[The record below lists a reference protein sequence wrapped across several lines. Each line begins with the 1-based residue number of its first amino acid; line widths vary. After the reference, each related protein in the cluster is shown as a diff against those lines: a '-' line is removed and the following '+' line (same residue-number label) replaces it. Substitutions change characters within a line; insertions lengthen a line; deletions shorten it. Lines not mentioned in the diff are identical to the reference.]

1 MNNDNEFIGAEDS
14 AQPVVQNSDTASFA
28 SDVIEASQKRP
39 VLVDF
44 WAEWCGPCKQLGPTL
59 ETVVQSYGGKVKL
72 VKVDIDKNQELAQ
85 QLRIQSVPTVYAFFQ
100 GQPIDGFQ
108 GALPENEIK
117 KFVNKVVSSSG
128 GEDKEKQVEELL
140 KVAEQKFIDNEID
153 ESYDLF
159 SKLISLEANNPK
171 IIAGFGKCLISQGKI
186 EEAEDLIDSLEDEI
200 LNNNSIQGLISS
212 IKIHKDK
219 KNAGSPDDF
228 ASKVLADPSDND
240 ARFNLANALL
250 ARDQKEEAADHLL
263 EIVKKDRKWKD
274 DKARKRVLEILNA
287 NSEDDEFT
295 SKVRQK
301 LSNIL
306 FS

>member
-228 ASKVLADPSDND
+228 ASKVLANPNDND

-250 ARDQKEEAADHLL
+250 A
-263 EIVKKDRKWKD
+263 
-274 DKARKRVLEILNA
+274 
-287 NSEDDEFT
+287 
-295 SKVRQK
+295 
-301 LSNIL
+301 
-306 FS
+306 

>member
-14 AQPVVQNSDTASFA
+14 AQPVVQNSDTASFTT
-28 SDVIEASQKRP
+28 DVIEASQKKP

-186 EEAEDLIDSLEDEI
+186 EEAEDLIDSLEDEVI
-200 LNNNSIQGLISS
+200 NNNSIQGLISS

-219 KNAGSPDDF
+219 KNDGSPDDF
-228 ASKVLADPSDND
+228 TSKVLVDPSDHD

-250 ARDQKEEAADHLL
+250 ARDQKEEATDHLL

-274 DKARKRVLEILNA
+274 DKARKKVLEILNA

>member
-14 AQPVVQNSDTASFA
+14 ALPIVQNSDTASFTT
-28 SDVIEASQKRP
+28 DVIEASQKKP

-59 ETVVQSYGGKVKL
+59 EAVVQTYGGKVKL
-72 VKVDIDKNQELAQ
+72 VKIDIDKNQELAQ

-128 GEDKEKQVEELL
+128 GEDKEKQIEELL
-140 KVAEQKFIDNEID
+140 KVAEQKFVDNEID
-153 ESYDLF
+153 ESYNLF
-159 SKLISLEANNPK
+159 SQLISLEANNPK

-186 EEAEDLIDSLEDEI
+186 EEAEDLLDSLEEEV
-200 LNNNSIQGLISS
+200 LNNNSIQGLVSS

-228 ASKVLADPSDND
+228 ESKVLENPGDNE

-250 ARDQKEEAADHLL
+250 AKDQKEEATNHLL

>member
-1 MNNDNEFIGAEDS
+1 MYNDNEFIGAEDS

>member
-117 KFVNKVVSSSG
+117 KFVSKIVSSSG
-128 GEDKEKQVEELL
+128 GEDKEKQIEELL

-274 DKARKRVLEILNA
+274 DKARKKVLEILNA

>member
-159 SKLISLEANNPK
+159 SKLISFVFLKLALKVQYSSGLKDSISCSLSVISLRATDWTLPADFDPGSLVHK
-171 IIAGFGKCLISQGKI
+171 IG
-186 EEAEDLIDSLEDEI
+186 EI
-200 LNNNSIQGLISS
+200 L
-212 IKIHKDK
+212 K
-219 KNAGSPDDF
+219 PT
-228 ASKVLADPSDND
+228 
-240 ARFNLANALL
+240 R
-250 ARDQKEEAADHLL
+250 
-263 EIVKKDRKWKD
+263 
-274 DKARKRVLEILNA
+274 
-287 NSEDDEFT
+287 
-295 SKVRQK
+295 
-301 LSNIL
+301 
-306 FS
+306 

>member
-1 MNNDNEFIGAEDS
+1 MGKFDEII
-14 AQPVVQNSDTASFA
+14 NST
-28 SDVIEASQKRP
+28 KP
-39 VLVDF
+39 TLVDF
-44 WAEWCGPCKQLGPTL
+44 YATWCGPCKMMNPLLEQVSSELG
-59 ETVVQSYGGKVKL
+59 EEAKVI
-72 VKVDIDKNQELAQ
+72 KVDIDKNQELAQ

-228 ASKVLADPSDND
+228 ASKVLANPSDND

-274 DKARKRVLEILNA
+274 DKARKKVLEILNA

>member
-100 GQPIDGFQ
+100 GQPIDGYQ

-186 EEAEDLIDSLEDEI
+186 EEAEDLIDSLEDEVI
-200 LNNNSIQGLISS
+200 NNNSIQGLISS

-250 ARDQKEEAADHLL
+250 ARDQKEDATDHLL

-274 DKARKRVLEILNA
+274 DKARKKVLEILNA

>member
-228 ASKVLADPSDND
+228 ASKVLADPSDHD

>member
-186 EEAEDLIDSLEDEI
+186 EEAEDLIDSLEDEVI
-200 LNNNSIQGLISS
+200 NNNSIQGLISS

-228 ASKVLADPSDND
+228 TSKVLVDPSDHD

-250 ARDQKEEAADHLL
+250 ARDQKEDATDHLL

-274 DKARKRVLEILNA
+274 DKARKKVLEILNA

>member
-117 KFVNKVVSSSG
+117 KFVSKIVSSSG
-128 GEDKEKQVEELL
+128 GEDKEKQIEELL

-228 ASKVLADPSDND
+228 ASKVLANPNDND

-250 ARDQKEEAADHLL
+250 ARDQKEEATDHLL

>member
-186 EEAEDLIDSLEDEI
+186 EEAEDLIDTLEDEI
-200 LNNNSIQGLISS
+200 LNNNI
-212 IKIHKDK
+212 
-219 KNAGSPDDF
+219 
-228 ASKVLADPSDND
+228 
-240 ARFNLANALL
+240 R
-250 ARDQKEEAADHLL
+250 
-263 EIVKKDRKWKD
+263 
-274 DKARKRVLEILNA
+274 
-287 NSEDDEFT
+287 
-295 SKVRQK
+295 
-301 LSNIL
+301 
-306 FS
+306 

>member
-228 ASKVLADPSDND
+228 ASKVLANPNDND

-250 ARDQKEEAADHLL
+250 ARDQKEEATDHLL

-274 DKARKRVLEILNA
+274 DKARKKVLEILNA

>member
-186 EEAEDLIDSLEDEI
+186 EEAEDLIDSLEDEVI
-200 LNNNSIQGLISS
+200 NNNSIQGLISS

-228 ASKVLADPSDND
+228 ASKVLANPNDND

-250 ARDQKEEAADHLL
+250 ARDQKEEATDHLL

-274 DKARKRVLEILNA
+274 DKARKKVLEILNA

>member
-274 DKARKRVLEILNA
+274 DKARKKVLEILNA

>member
-28 SDVIEASQKRP
+28 SDVIEASQKKP

-186 EEAEDLIDSLEDEI
+186 EEAEDLIDSLEDEVI
-200 LNNNSIQGLISS
+200 NNNSIQGLISS

-219 KNAGSPDDF
+219 KNDGSPDDF
-228 ASKVLADPSDND
+228 TSKVLVDPSDHD

-250 ARDQKEEAADHLL
+250 ARDQKEEATDHLL

-274 DKARKRVLEILNA
+274 DKARKKVLEILIA

>member
-1 MNNDNEFIGAEDS
+1 MATKSITDE
-14 AQPVVQNSDTASFA
+14 SFEK
-28 SDVIEASQKRP
+28 DVINAEKP
-39 VLVDF
+39 TVVDF
-44 WAEWCGPCKQLGPTL
+44 WAEWCGPCKQLGPSL
-59 ETVVQSYGGKVKL
+59 ESVVQSYGGKVKL

-228 ASKVLADPSDND
+228 TSKVLVDPSDHD

-250 ARDQKEEAADHLL
+250 ARDQKEDATDHLL

>member
-39 VLVDF
+39 VIVDF

-250 ARDQKEEAADHLL
+250 ARDQKEEATDHLL

-274 DKARKRVLEILNA
+274 DKARKKVLEILNA

>member
-228 ASKVLADPSDND
+228 TSKVLVDPSDHD

-250 ARDQKEEAADHLL
+250 ARDQKEEATDHLL

-274 DKARKRVLEILNA
+274 DKARKKVLEILNA

>member
-1 MNNDNEFIGAEDS
+1 MYNDNEFIGAEDS

-274 DKARKRVLEILNA
+274 DKARKKVLEILNA

>member
-117 KFVNKVVSSSG
+117 KFVSKIVSSSG
-128 GEDKEKQVEELL
+128 GEDKEKQIEELL

-228 ASKVLADPSDND
+228 ASKVLANPNDND